1 MKVKA
6 KTAFFHGKQLCK
18 KGDVIEIE
26 APEFNGI
33 NMIEIPEGNKP
44 VEVVETKPARA
55 NTRKTTTK
63 KTSNKKSK

>member
-1 MKVKA
+1 MMKVKA

-26 APEFNGI
+26 PSEFNGI
-33 NMIEIPEGNKP
+33 NMIQIEEEAEIED
-44 VEVVETKPARA
+44 TKPAK
-55 NTRKTTTK
+55 TYTGKTTTK